1 MLYKAIY
8 YNVSQATANL
18 HKDLNSFNFADQI
31 QINFFSLLKKYCLG
45 IFSCNSF
52 NSGVKSSSPDSF
64 NCNIEKPLGG
74 SMADGGFHNR
84 KVAQISTENFFS

>member
-31 QINFFSLLKKYCLG
+31 QINFFSILKKYCLG
-45 IFSCNSF
+45 IFSC
-52 NSGVKSSSPDSF
+52 DSF
-64 NCNIEKPLGG
+64 NCNIEKPLSG

>member
-31 QINFFSLLKKYCLG
+31 QINFFSILKKYCLG
-45 IFSCNSF
+45 IF
-52 NSGVKSSSPDSF
+52 
-64 NCNIEKPLGG
+64 I
-74 SMADGGFHNR
+74 
-84 KVAQISTENFFS
+84 VAILLIVILKNP